1 MLVSSEIK
9 ELRGSYLIR
18 GKVLNHHIII
28 NYVLGLEG
36 SAMSKKRVPGS
47 RRDIQ
52 DVQDAGSPFSEKSL
66 MNIYLDASSRYASA
80 VRVRYYGMVIMTAV
94 GKSAMGA
101 ENRSWRK
108 TSPHINLSAN

>member
-1 MLVSSEIK
+1 MSLTRIFVVLGLGLKQSSPILTHAFRTVRPSTLYESHPSVFFGRFCSMLVSSEIK

-52 DVQDAGSPFSEKSL
+52 DVQDAGSP
-66 MNIYLDASSRYASA
+66 
-80 VRVRYYGMVIMTAV
+80 
-94 GKSAMGA
+94 
-101 ENRSWRK
+101 
-108 TSPHINLSAN
+108 